1 MCQKSRSNMT
11 SNVKEQ
17 YILLYKNNEF
27 DTILFFTSIKAI
39 NILRL
44 KIVLKLSIFP
54 ACAEAEKRP

>member
-1 MCQKSRSNMT
+1 MI